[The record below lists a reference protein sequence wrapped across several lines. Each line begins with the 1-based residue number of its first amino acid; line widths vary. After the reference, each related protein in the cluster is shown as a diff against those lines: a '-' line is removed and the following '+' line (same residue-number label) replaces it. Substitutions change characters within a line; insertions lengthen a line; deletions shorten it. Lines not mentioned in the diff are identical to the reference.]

1 MKGGPVPWNAPAE
14 RTAQWGR
21 VRRPDMSRD
30 ERMFATV
37 FLMPGWAPCI
47 TDVFQLEPLFSL
59 MFLSVTALGSTTV
72 QAQRA
77 RALENACTLKNTE
90 R

>member
-1 MKGGPVPWNAPAE
+1 MGG
-14 RTAQWGR
+14 
-21 VRRPDMSRD
+21 
-30 ERMFATV
+30 
-37 FLMPGWAPCI
+37 CI

-59 MFLSVTALGSTTV
+59 MFLSITALGSTTV
-72 QAQRA
+72 LAQRA